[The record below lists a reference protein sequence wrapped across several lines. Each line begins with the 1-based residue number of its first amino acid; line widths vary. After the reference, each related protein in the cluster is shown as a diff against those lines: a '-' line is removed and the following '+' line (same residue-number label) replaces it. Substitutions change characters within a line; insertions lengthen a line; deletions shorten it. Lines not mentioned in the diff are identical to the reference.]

1 VQNQNNTI
9 SHENE
14 TEKKIL
20 GIWNIDVSPLTIG
33 GLIIFIEE
41 LQIQQI
47 IHKIDSVEF
56 CILGKGIRTA
66 RSYTVRNCGNIP
78 SDLAGICDPHIIRQ
92 VSAIPIVR
100 DFSNISRC
108 YLVSSYTEFQRV
120 FNKKHN
126 SYILWPDIKAKK
138 NDEYKYSNT
147 RYTQQFFLDNGYIP
161 RIKCKGDSLNWAKQF
176 LNRNV
181 HPAVM
186 VVIHLKNNQNAK
198 NCSNAD
204 FDAWYGFFKHYA
216 KKTEIKFIL
225 IGNDPIDSRILTLL
239 NVIVTKNHESN
250 ISRDLAL
257 ISQAAIFM
265 GMSSGP
271 CNIAIFS
278 DTPFIIYKNP
288 DHDVE
293 EMKLELGKNNRFVFS
308 TASQKFLRIFETV
321 ENLIQ
326 EFEESYSGLIME
338 KSKPV
343 TGE

>member
-1 VQNQNNTI
+1 
-9 SHENE
+9 
-14 TEKKIL
+14 
-20 GIWNIDVSPLTIG
+20 
-33 GLIIFIEE
+33 
-41 LQIQQI
+41 
-47 IHKIDSVEF
+47 
-56 CILGKGIRTA
+56 
-66 RSYTVRNCGNIP
+66 
-78 SDLAGICDPHIIRQ
+78 
-92 VSAIPIVR
+92 
-100 DFSNISRC
+100 
-108 YLVSSYTEFQRV
+108 
-120 FNKKHN
+120 
-126 SYILWPDIKAKK
+126 
-138 NDEYKYSNT
+138 
-147 RYTQQFFLDNGYIP
+147 
-161 RIKCKGDSLNWAKQF
+161 
-176 LNRNV
+176 
-181 HPAVM
+181 
-186 VVIHLKNNQNAK
+186 
-198 NCSNAD
+198 
-204 FDAWYGFFKHYA
+204 
-216 KKTEIKFIL
+216 
-225 IGNDPIDSRILTLL
+225 
-239 NVIVTKNHESN
+239 VIVTKNHESN